1 MKFGLGYFSFDWS
14 NNLKRRFTNVSLVG
28 LSKRKLEYIL
38 RDKLICEKKK
48 LVISESNISKGD

>member
-1 MKFGLGYFSFDWS
+1 MKFGLGYISFDWS
-14 NNLKRRFTNVSLVG
+14 KNLKRRFTNMSLVG

-48 LVISESNISKGD
+48 LVMSESNISKGD